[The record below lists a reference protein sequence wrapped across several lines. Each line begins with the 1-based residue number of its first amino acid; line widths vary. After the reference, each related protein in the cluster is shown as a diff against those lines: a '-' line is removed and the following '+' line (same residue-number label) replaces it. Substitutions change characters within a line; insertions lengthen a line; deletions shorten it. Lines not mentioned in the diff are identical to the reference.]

1 MNTNSQDR
9 STGAS
14 TRISRAIGAAAL
26 STVLIAGLAGCM
38 TGRVAATT
46 ENVKQNAPVPAGV
59 DTRLPADR
67 IVEQLER
74 SGQVTHG
81 SWTDRIAAQLEHEA
95 QQEAA
100 EPSTQTNPYPGKTAD
115 QIDRLRSKAQ

>member
-1 MNTNSQDR
+1 MNTISQDR
-9 STGAS
+9 PTGAA

-59 DTRLPADR
+59 DTRLPADLR
-67 IVEQLER
+67 LNVRNL
-74 SGQVTHG
+74 
-81 SWTDRIAAQLEHEA
+81 TDEHYLNGTF
-95 QQEAA
+95 QYG
-100 EPSTQTNPYPGKTAD
+100 EPLTA
-115 QIDRLRSKAQ
+115 ILSLSLRF

>member
-1 MNTNSQDR
+1 MNTIPQDR
-9 STGAS
+9 PTGTA
-14 TRISRAIGAAAL
+14 TRVSRAIGAAAV
-26 STVLIAGLAGCM
+26 SAVLIAGLAGCM

-59 DTRLPADR
+59 DSRLPADR

-74 SGQVTHG
+74 ERQTAHG

-95 QQEAA
+95 QQGAA
-100 EPSTQTNPYPGKTAD
+100 TRTNPHPGLTAD
-115 QIDRLRSKAQ
+115 NIDRLLNKAQ